1 MARLTG
7 VESGLLIS
15 MLGNLSQFHLIVQII
30 LMVSFMKS
38 YLLRCWHCVSH
49 LNWTGLLIYIFS
61 IAKVTSMTIGEII
74 LLNSVKRG
82 LKKSTQVSKQQQNIV
97 KYCTF
102 IQVSII
108 LPVKEVIHEYSQALT
123 LKSSLV
129 LPQQILM
136 QVFHLNF

>member
-38 YLLRCWHCVSH
+38 YLCVSH